1 MNFVHAKQTKCD
13 RNCLKDFLEK
23 KYDIINQKVFIIS
36 KLTNCLTTIRTCE
49 EGHPLN
55 PRLTFS
61 KKVSKKESGKM
72 SKDIRKTIRFSKS
85 EFEQIQS
92 NLDLSQITFSDFAR
106 SAILRKK
113 IKLPVE
119 KKLLFELNKIGTNLN
134 QIAKAVNSRK
144 DKIQILTE
152 LVEIEKSIKELIK

>member
-1 MNFVHAKQTKCD
+1 
-13 RNCLKDFLEK
+13 
-23 KYDIINQKVFIIS
+23 
-36 KLTNCLTTIRTCE
+36 
-49 EGHPLN
+49 
-55 PRLTFS
+55 
-61 KKVSKKESGKM
+61 M